1 MGILPFLTGASPLN
15 HSTHYLE
22 HQALGLT
29 SSSVHTI
36 TSHYAGG
43 ARLFASARAQPFV
56 GTSLGSI
63 SPHSR
68 DTLITSPRTLRVV
81 LDSTRRH
88 VLNLLL
94 ALPGFVSPQSRDPL
108 SRLWVRLPPFPTSSS
123 QKSSVLSL
131 SRWHR
136 SLCLRG
142 ALLDLLSTR
151 AQPFVGT
158 FLSGV
163 LRKRPSFGILSPSL
177 SHATPITGLASKSL
191 HCGREFASRSHQ
203 PLCT

>member
-1 MGILPFLTGASPLN
+1 VGILPFLTGASPLN

-29 SSSVHTI
+29 SSSVHSI

-43 ARLFASARAQPFV
+43 ARLYASARAQPLLALLWV
-56 GTSLGSI
+56 LSLPIPVILLSLHLALSGWCS
-63 SPHSR
+63 
-68 DTLITSPRTLRVV
+68 TLRVGTP
-81 LDSTRRH
+81 LSTRE
-88 VLNLLL
+88 V
-94 ALPGFVSPQSRDPL
+94 LPGFVSPQSRDTQ

-136 SLCLRG
+136 ST
-142 ALLDLLSTR
+142 LSQRSFAPPLVDTCSTS
-151 AQPFVGT
+151 VGT
-158 FLSGV
+158 FLSWGFEEAS
-163 LRKRPSFGILSPSL
+163 LLGILSPSL
-177 SHATPITGLASKSL
+177 FHATPITGLASKSL

>member
-1 MGILPFLTGASPLN
+1 MCMCGYTPFFDRSFTPESFNTLSRA
-15 HSTHYLE
+15 
-22 HQALGLT
+22 
-29 SSSVHTI
+29 SSSWTHFVKRPYNHLALCGWCSTL
-36 TSHYAGG
+36 
-43 ARLFASARAQPFV
+43 RV
-56 GTSLGSI
+56 GTCSTSVSTSMGSI

-131 SRWHR
+131 SRWPR

-142 ALLDLLSTR
+142 ALLDLLSTHLSLR
-151 AQPFVGT
+151 ERFWGFSLEGVPSLLFF
-158 FLSGV
+158 FLSRHPYHRSRFKKLT
-163 LRKRPSFGILSPSL
+163 LRARV
-177 SHATPITGLASKSL
+177 
-191 HCGREFASRSHQ
+191 RQ
-203 PLCT
+203 

>member
-1 MGILPFLTGASPLN
+1 MCTCGYTPFLDRSFTPESFNTLSRA
-15 HSTHYLE
+15 
-22 HQALGLT
+22 
-29 SSSVHTI
+29 SSSWTRFVKRPYNHLALCGWCSTL
-36 TSHYAGG
+36 
-43 ARLFASARAQPFV
+43 RV
-56 GTSLGSI
+56 GTCSTSVSTSMGSI

-142 ALLDLLSTR
+142 ALLDLLSTHLSLR
-151 AQPFVGT
+151 ERFGA
-158 FLSGV
+158 FLWKAS
-163 LRKRPSFGILSPSL
+163 LLFFSSF